1 MAWVDSCC
9 LQLTIRGREE
19 PLTFRASEPGARL
32 AWATELRLAQLAQ
45 ASANSPAWR
54 LPSPHAPAH
63 KMPLFVAATP
73 VYESTQ
79 LTEVPT
85 HYSLLSYLPTTNEP
99 LRSNV
104 LNC

>member
-19 PLTFRASEPGARL
+19 PVTFRASEPGARL

-54 LPSPHAPAH
+54 LPAPQQAPAH
-63 KMPLFVAATP
+63 KMPLFVAATS
-73 VYESTQ
+73 VYSSKH
-79 LTEVPT
+79 LTEVCAIFI
-85 HYSLLSYLPTTNEP
+85 Y
-99 LRSNV
+99 
-104 LNC
+104 

>member
-19 PLTFRASEPGARL
+19 PLTFRANEPGARL

-54 LPSPHAPAH
+54 FPSQHAPAH

-73 VYESTQ
+73 VYSSRQ
-79 LTEVPT
+79 LTEV
-85 HYSLLSYLPTTNEP
+85 
-99 LRSNV
+99 RF
-104 LNC
+104 